1 MKAKIMLAALVL
13 ALCSVFLFI
22 TSCSS
27 DDGEEAKE
35 EGGFSV
41 VFNSNGGSAVN
52 PIVGIADGATI
63 SRPSNPTKAGHVFV
77 GWHRDA
83 ELTVAWNFARDVV
96 SQNLVLYA
104 KWSQGTTPWHSVI
117 FDFNDGASSDSITFV
132 ADGSLI
138 TRPSNPQRSGHVFV
152 GWFTDR
158 EFTTAWNFAGNVV
171 RDDITLYAR
180 WAQGTTFHRVL
191 FNFNDGATVDSL
203 TYVASGALIVR
214 PRNPL
219 RSGYMFVGWHIDA
232 ELTTVWNFA
241 ANTVNEDIALFARW
255 SQGATPWHSITFN
268 FNNAPVADSIAFA
281 AAGSTIS
288 APVAPVRAGFTF
300 NGWYRD
306 AALTIPWNFTDDV
319 IGGDITLFARWT
331 EIQIETFTVSF
342 NSNGGS
348 VVSSVVNIANG
359 ATISAPVAP
368 TRSGF
373 TFAGWYKE
381 VELTTAWNFEVDVV
395 SENTTLFARWTEIQN
410 ETFTVSFNSNGG
422 SAVSSVVN
430 IANGATISA
439 PVAPTR
445 DGHVFGGWY
454 KDAELANAWD
464 FETDVVEGNTT
475 LFARWLTAHT
485 ITFNSNGGSA
495 VSSVSALTGTTIDKP
510 TDPTRVG
517 FAFMGWYREAAFTNA
532 WNFETN
538 VVAANTTL
546 FARWHE
552 LGTLVLPYSNNLASA
567 NDVNEWTLSG
577 VNWDNGNSG
586 QLIFEAA
593 GSFVDLPLLPAG
605 VNGHGIRI
613 VARHGNTISL
623 ETSVNGTTFSAPQA
637 FAGGTTV
644 MESGILSIPNGTRYI
659 RLSTNSVR
667 TNEVALVS
675 VLVSSFHTVAF
686 NSNVGSSVASIVN
699 VSRGSIISEPENE
712 PIRSGYTFD
721 GWYREAELSNLWNF
735 ATDLVQGNI
744 TLFAKWRPIS
754 GIGGGTNG
762 EARTITRN
770 GIDIE
775 LIFVAPGVFTQGG
788 AHFGHSVSREV
799 VLTRGFWISKYPI
812 TVAQYEAVMNDNPS
826 NLNNRPVVNVSWF
839 NAVDFASRV
848 GGRLPTEA
856 EWEFAARGGNREDP
870 YMYSG
875 SDNINEVGWVSTN
888 RPSSGAQPVGGL
900 QANGLGIYDMS
911 GNVWE
916 WVADWSASFTSTS
929 VVDPIG
935 PNSGTIRVVRG
946 GSWYYEASFARVAFR
961 SFGSPDGSWSCSGF
975 RLVFSAN

>member
-1 MKAKIMLAALVL
+1 
-13 ALCSVFLFI
+13 
-22 TSCSS
+22 
-27 DDGEEAKE
+27 
-35 EGGFSV
+35 
-41 VFNSNGGSAVN
+41 
-52 PIVGIADGATI
+52 
-63 SRPSNPTKAGHVFV
+63 
-77 GWHRDA
+77 
-83 ELTVAWNFARDVV
+83 
-96 SQNLVLYA
+96 
-104 KWSQGTTPWHSVI
+104 
-117 FDFNDGASSDSITFV
+117 
-132 ADGSLI
+132 
-138 TRPSNPQRSGHVFV
+138 
-152 GWFTDR
+152 
-158 EFTTAWNFAGNVV
+158 
-171 RDDITLYAR
+171 
-180 WAQGTTFHRVL
+180 
-191 FNFNDGATVDSL
+191 
-203 TYVASGALIVR
+203 
-214 PRNPL
+214 
-219 RSGYMFVGWHIDA
+219 
-232 ELTTVWNFA
+232 
-241 ANTVNEDIALFARW
+241 
-255 SQGATPWHSITFN
+255 
-268 FNNAPVADSIAFA
+268 
-281 AAGSTIS
+281 
-288 APVAPVRAGFTF
+288 
-300 NGWYRD
+300 
-306 AALTIPWNFTDDV
+306 
-319 IGGDITLFARWT
+319 
-331 EIQIETFTVSF
+331 
-342 NSNGGS
+342 
-348 VVSSVVNIANG
+348 
-359 ATISAPVAP
+359 
-368 TRSGF
+368 
-373 TFAGWYKE
+373 
-381 VELTTAWNFEVDVV
+381 
-395 SENTTLFARWTEIQN
+395 
-410 ETFTVSFNSNGG
+410 
-422 SAVSSVVN
+422 
-430 IANGATISA
+430 
-439 PVAPTR
+439 
-445 DGHVFGGWY
+445 
-454 KDAELANAWD
+454 
-464 FETDVVEGNTT
+464 
-475 LFARWLTAHT
+475 
-485 ITFNSNGGSA
+485 
-495 VSSVSALTGTTIDKP
+495 
-510 TDPTRVG
+510 
-517 FAFMGWYREAAFTNA
+517 MGWYREAAFTNA
-532 WNFETN
+532 WDFETN

-567 NDVNEWTLSG
+567 NDVSEWTLSG

-623 ETSVNGTTFSAPQA
+623 ETSVNGTTFADPRA
-637 FAGGTTV
+637 FTGGTTV

-675 VLVSSFHTVAF
+675 VFVSSFHAVEF
-686 NSNVGSSVASIVN
+686 NSNVGTPVASIVN

-788 AHFGHSVSREV
+788 AHFGYSVSREV

-875 SDNINEVGWVSTN
+875 SDNINEVGWVNTN

-935 PNSGTIRVVRG
+935 PASGAIRVFRG
-946 GSWYYEASFARVAFR
+946 GSWGSDASIARVAIR
-961 SFGSPDGSWSCSGF
+961 NSNSPDDSWDSGGF